1 MQTQTYHYSSWNDRM
16 PGNLDVAAVVGSVLG
31 VVLLVIGV
39 VTVARTGIPSSDL
52 TAASTA
58 VGPFSRTTLMG
69 IVEVILGLLLIGAG
83 STGNGLRGLGLVFSV
98 FGLVWLIEPGAF
110 QPALGITHATG
121 WLYLVVGLLALGGGL
136 VSSGYL
142 WTSRR
147 RA

>member
-1 MQTQTYHYSSWNDRM
+1 MQSETYHRSTWDDRM

-31 VVLLVIGV
+31 VIVLVIGV
-39 VTVARTGIPSSDL
+39 VTVARTGIPANDL
-52 TAASTA
+52 TSASTT

-69 IVEVILGLLLIGAG
+69 IIEVILGLLLIGAG

-110 QPALGITHATG
+110 EGALGINVATG
-121 WLYLVVGLLALGGGL
+121 WLYLIVGLLALGGGL

-142 WTSRR
+142 WTRR
-147 RA
+147 RV

>member
-1 MQTQTYHYSSWNDRM
+1 MTQTYHRSTWDDRM
-16 PGNLDVAAVVGSVLG
+16 PGNLDVAGAIGSILG
-31 VVLLVIGV
+31 VIILVIGV
-39 VTVARTGIPSSDL
+39 VTVARTGIPANDL

-69 IVEVILGLLLIGAG
+69 IIEVVLGLLLIGAG

-110 QPALGITHATG
+110 QGALGITHATG
-121 WLYLVVGLLALGGGL
+121 WLYLLVGLLALAGGL

-142 WTSRR
+142 WTRR
-147 RA
+147 SV

>member
-1 MQTQTYHYSSWNDRM
+1 MHTETYHQSTWDDRM
-16 PGNLDVAAVVGSVLG
+16 PGNMDVAAVVGSLLG
-31 VVLLVIGV
+31 VVILVIGV
-39 VTVARTGIPSSDL
+39 VTVARTGIPSQDL

-69 IVEVILGLLLIGAG
+69 IIEVILGLLLIAAG

-98 FGLVWLIEPGAF
+98 FGLVWIIEPGAF
-110 QPALGITHATG
+110 QGALGITRATG
-121 WLYLVVGLLALGGGL
+121 WLYLLVGLACIAAGL

-142 WTSRR
+142 VRR